1 MEKTSFRSR
10 SYNQK
15 SKTKNSCTREL
26 LVCKFQALTF
36 SRRFDTFDVAVSRR
50 GLFTKSSSR
59 EKIMSEVAKL

>member
-26 LVCKFQALTF
+26 LVCKFQALTI
-36 SRRFDTFDVAVSRR
+36 SRRFDTFDVAVPGEVYLRR
-50 GLFTKSSSR
+50 VPVEQK
-59 EKIMSEVAKL
+59 